1 MHNSISRKSSCI
13 VGSGRT
19 LLVLYVEQHPDMA
32 AYVCLHRV
40 NGEHQVRVI
49 DGAYGSYVA
58 IAHDFCIAVC
68 EYIPLPSLSNNSPA

>member
-19 LLVLYVEQHPDMA
+19 LFALYVEQHPDMA

-49 DGAYGSYVA
+49 DGGAYGSSSAVVV
-58 IAHDFCIAVC
+58 AHDFCIAVC
-68 EYIPLPSLSNNSPA
+68 D